1 MVKPPSR
8 PVIALGGVA
17 LAAGLALWLQRGMG
31 PGAPT
36 ADGGG
41 AGPSG
46 DELPR
51 IDLARVGAD
60 KAKAT
65 AGKRDLFDFSAA
77 TATQAQAQ
85 PTPAPSPSFD
95 EEDLNPFGDTPASPT
110 PAPVLNVKYVGSVS
124 DKRGFKVAVL
134 MTDRKELLTGQAGEL
149 VANRFRIVNIGLES
163 VDIQDVGSERV
174 RRIPLRAN

>member
-8 PVIALGGVA
+8 PVIALGVLV
-17 LAAGLALWLQRGMG
+17 LAAGLAFWLQHGMG
-31 PGAPT
+31 PAAP
-36 ADGGG
+36 AGGEG
-41 AGPSG
+41 DAGRSG
-46 DELPR
+46 SDLPR
-51 IDLARVGAD
+51 IDLARLGAD
-60 KAKAT
+60 KAKAPV
-65 AGKRDLFDFSAA
+65 GKRDLFDFGAA
-77 TATQAQAQ
+77 TATQPPPTAATPS
-85 PTPAPSPSFD
+85 PTPAV
-95 EEDLNPFGDTPASPT
+95 DLDPFGDTPPSPK
-110 PAPVLNVKYVGSVS
+110 PVPPLNVKYVGSVS